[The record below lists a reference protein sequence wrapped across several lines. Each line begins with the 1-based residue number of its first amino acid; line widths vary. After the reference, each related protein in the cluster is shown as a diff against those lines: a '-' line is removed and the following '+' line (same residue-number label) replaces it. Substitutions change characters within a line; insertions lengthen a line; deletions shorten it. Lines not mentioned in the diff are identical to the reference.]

1 MSNENNN
8 SNTKTGDHPF
18 KNHQMPLPMRLFFTA
33 TTLSFKVLGAISPNL
48 AGRLALRLFMTPPK
62 FGTPKRELKLRKES
76 THYFLNIRNRQISV
90 RSWGEG
96 PMVLLSH
103 GWAGRSSQFHAFI
116 DPLLSAGFRV
126 VGFEAPAH
134 GDSEGKRT
142 NMLDVAD
149 ILAKIAEKE
158 GPIEAIIGHSFGTG
172 TALLAIHRYQVKTSK
187 VILISAYSEVAFI
200 INMFANLFGLRQSTI
215 DAMKQ
220 IALNRFATTYNAKWN
235 WDDISPL
242 KTIKSY
248 QGKLLF
254 IHDDQDHEVPLS
266 EATPLHQSVATAK
279 ILITSGFGHRKILMN
294 KEVIDATLLFIKH

>member
-1 MSNENNN
+1 MSNENNK

-18 KNHQMPLPMRLFFTA
+18 KNHQMPLPIQLFFTA
-33 TTLSFKVLGAISPNL
+33 TTLTFKVLGAISPNL

-62 FGTPKRELKLRKES
+62 FGTPRREKKLREES

-96 PMVLLSH
+96 PTVLLSH

-116 DPLLSAGFRV
+116 DPLLSAGYRV
-126 VGFEAPAH
+126 IGFEAPAH
-134 GDSEGKRT
+134 GDSEGKHT

-149 ILAKIAEKE
+149 ILAKVAEKE

-172 TALLAIHRYQVKTSK
+172 TTLLAIDRYHVKTSK
-187 VILISAYSEVAFI
+187 VVLISAYSEVAYI
-200 INMFANLFGLRQSTI
+200 IKLFAELFELRQSTV

-220 IALNRFATTYNAKWN
+220 ISLKRFASSYNAKWN

-248 QGKLLF
+248 KGELLF
-254 IHDDQDHEVPLS
+254 IHDDQDHEVSLS
-266 EATPLHQSVATAK
+266 EAIPLHQSVPTAK
-279 ILITSGFGHRKILMN
+279 TLITSGFGHRKILMN
-294 KEVIDATLLFIKH
+294 KEVIETTLEFIKS